1 VKIVTHIENYQE
13 QTPSILTIGT
23 FDGVHVGHQK
33 IIANLVQQA
42 KEKKHLAV
50 VLTFFPHP
58 RMVLQKDIDIKL
70 IDTLEEKQKILAS
83 LGVDVLVIH
92 PFSKEFSRLTSLEF
106 IRDLLVNTFKIS
118 KVIIGYD
125 HRFGRNR
132 EASIKDVH
140 QYGAT
145 YGFEVEEIPAQEIS
159 SVNVSST
166 KIRNTLTEGDLKKVN
181 TFLNRPY
188 QLSGVVTPG
197 AGLGRTID
205 FPTANIKILE
215 TYKLCP
221 PNGVYCVQSTIN
233 NKLIQGMMNIG
244 MRPTVNGKTKTIE
257 VHFFEFSQTLYE
269 QSLTIEILDKIREE
283 QKFDSLDE
291 LQKQLE
297 KDKKTCLQLFDSES
311 FDH

>member
-1 VKIVTHIENYQE
+1 MKIVKHIENYQE

-42 KEKKHLAV
+42 KEKNHLSV

-92 PFSKEFSRLTSLEF
+92 PFSKAFSRLTSLEF

-125 HRFGRNR
+125 HRFGKNR
-132 EASIKDVH
+132 EASIKDIH

-145 YGFEVEEIPAQEIS
+145 YNFEVEEIPAQEIS

-166 KIRNTLTEGDLKKVN
+166 KIRNALTQGDLKKVN
-181 TFLNRPY
+181 VFLNRPY
-188 QLSGVVTPG
+188 QVSGVVSAG
-197 AGLGRTID
+197 AGLGRTIE
-205 FPTANIKILE
+205 FPTANIKIKE

-221 PNGVYCVQSTIN
+221 PNGVYFIQSKIN
-233 NKLIQGMMNIG
+233 DKSIQGMMNIG
-244 MRPTVNGKTKTIE
+244 MRPTVDGKTKTIE
-257 VHFFEFSQTLYE
+257 VHFFEFNENLYE
-269 QSLTIEILDKIREE
+269 QSLTIEILHKIREE

-291 LQKQLE
+291 LQNQLE
-297 KDKKTCLQLFDSES
+297 KDKNKCIELFDSES
-311 FDH
+311 FNH

>member
-1 VKIVTHIENYQE
+1 MKIVTHIENYQE

-70 IDTLEEKQKILAS
+70 IDTVEEKQNILAS

-118 KVIIGYD
+118 KVIMGYD

-132 EASIKDVH
+132 EASIKDVYL
-140 QYGAT
+140 YGDT

-166 KIRNTLTEGDLKKVN
+166 KIRNALTEGDLKKVN

-188 QLSGVVTPG
+188 QLSGIVTPG

-205 FPTANIKILE
+205 FPTANIKIKE

-233 NKLIQGMMNIG
+233 NKLIKGMMNIG

-257 VHFFEFSQTLYE
+257 VHFFEFNQTLYE

-283 QKFDSLDE
+283 QKFDSLDK

-297 KDKKTCLQLFDSES
+297 KDKKNCLQLFDSES

>member
-1 VKIVTHIENYQE
+1 MKIVTHIENYQE

-70 IDTLEEKQKILAS
+70 IDTVEEKQNILAS

-118 KVIIGYD
+118 KVIMGYD

-132 EASIKDVH
+132 EASIKDVY

-166 KIRNTLTEGDLKKVN
+166 KIRNALTEGDLKKVN

-188 QLSGVVTPG
+188 QLSGIVTPG

-205 FPTANIKILE
+205 FPTANIKIKE

-233 NKLIQGMMNIG
+233 NKLIKGMMNIG
-244 MRPTVNGKTKTIE
+244 MRPTINGKTKTIE
-257 VHFFEFSQTLYE
+257 VHFFEFNQTLYE

-283 QKFDSLDE
+283 QKFDSLDK

-297 KDKKTCLQLFDSES
+297 KDKKNCLQLFDSES